1 MVSAWVCERRFSTF
15 SPLSLLN
22 FALSRSRMLI
32 ALAAA
37 TANGRMAPHG
47 SEVEDPSAA
56 LRGGPGPAGVSA
68 KSLCPV

>member
-1 MVSAWVCERRFSTF
+1 MPAWVCERRFSTF
-15 SPLSLLN
+15 SPLSLLT

-37 TANGRMAPHG
+37 AANGRTAPHG

-56 LRGGPGPAGVSA
+56 LRSGPGPAGVSA
-68 KSLCPV
+68 KSRCPV